1 MDKFAALRAFVTVV
15 ERGAFARA
23 AKDMGQA
30 ASSLTRQVDAL
41 ENQLGT
47 TLLNR
52 STRKLSLTDAG
63 EIYYRQALRILED
76 LAEADRSVGDHAGPL
91 RGVLRV
97 SLPVAFAQLR
107 IAPLIPGFLKL
118 HPAVELEISLSD
130 APVDLVE
137 DRMDLAIRIGPVDA
151 PSVIVRKL
159 ADNTRRLCAGSRY
172 LTSAGFPA
180 SPGDLVDH
188 ACLGFLHGANDR
200 TWHFARGDER
210 KVVAVAGPLRANNS
224 LLLREAAIAGVGIA
238 LLPDWLIDRDIASGA
253 LIRLLP
259 EWDVAPRRTSGA
271 IHAVYLPSRR
281 SSRPVRSFVD
291 YIAAGLRLDD

>member
-1 MDKFAALRAFVTVV
+1 MDKFAALRAFVAVV

-23 AKDMGQA
+23 ARDMGQA
-30 ASSLTRQVDAL
+30 PSSLTRQVDAL
-41 ENQLGT
+41 EDQLGT
-47 TLLNR
+47 ALLNR
-52 STRKLSLTDAG
+52 STRRLSLTDAG
-63 EIYYRQALRILED
+63 ELYYEQAIRILED
-76 LAEADRSVGDHAGPL
+76 LAEADRSVGDRAGPL

-137 DRMDLAIRIGPVDA
+137 DRMDLAIRIGPVNA
-151 PSVIVRKL
+151 PSVIVRKI
-159 ADNTRRLCAGSRY
+159 AENARRLCASSNY
-172 LTSAGFPA
+172 LASAGIPA
-180 SPGDLVDH
+180 SPEHLVDH

-200 TWHFARGDER
+200 AWHFACGDLR

-224 LLLREAAIAGVGIA
+224 VLLREAAIAGVGIA
-238 LLPDWLIDRDIASGA
+238 LLPDWLIDRDLASGA

-259 EWDVAPRRTSGA
+259 DWDVAPRRTSGS

-281 SSRPVRSFVD
+281 ASRPVRSFVD
-291 YIAAGLRLDD
+291 YMAAGLRLDD